1 MAFDGTD
8 PAWCAALPLTREKAW
23 RLRIAQFGDGYQQRT
38 LDGIN
43 ALNVRFQVR
52 FELKPADVIAA
63 MEGFL
68 EAQKGEAFDFRDP
81 STGEVYQVT
90 CDQWQVDWLEI
101 KFASGAIQS
110 LNGTLSA
117 EFARWNGVFI

>member
-8 PAWCAALPLTREKAW
+8 PTWCPAIPMGRQKAW

-43 ALNVRFQVR
+43 ALDRKWQVT
-52 FELKPADVIAA
+52 FELKPASVIAD
-63 MEGFL
+63 MEIFL
-68 EAQKGEAFDFRDP
+68 EAQKGDAFDFLDP
-81 STGEVYQVT
+81 STGEIFQVV
-90 CDQWQVDWLEI
+90 CDQWQVEWRVA
-101 KFASGAIQS
+101 KVANGAIQS

-117 EFARWNGVFI
+117 EFVQWNGIFL